1 MSKKDQQD
9 KLLTVVSA
17 IRVLKDTQNNFYR
30 DNEAD
35 YYHRILRVIE
45 FFQDIS
51 DDEIANN
58 HELFMKYLH
67 IMSDFRDLFLELYD
81 DSNYAKPSAKKS
93 NFYHTI
99 DTLNKLIDSFKERT
113 DKIKTATSTEL
124 EDIRQELKK
133 IQQDSQLNYE
143 EYRDKIAHS
152 TKVLESSKKEFLDT
166 KRAIEEESR
175 LYASQRYWSE
185 KKQKHKKLATILSI
199 VFVFIIGL
207 LIALTASNLQKLDK
221 IYINDI
227 NITSNV
233 KDIKS
238 HRVGNSAK
246 YLLMRVVESLLILS
260 LLIWIAR
267 IVLKIIFSNLHLKE
281 EAYEKETMIVTYL
294 ALIKEGGGLSGA
306 DRGLILE
313 SIFRPSTNGLIKDE
327 SSVTLLDVMNVFKT
341 K

>member
-1 MSKKDQQD
+1 MSEKVQQD
-9 KLLTVVSA
+9 RLSEVINE

-45 FFQDIS
+45 FFQEIN
-51 DDEIANN
+51 DDEIEKNR
-58 HELFMKYLH
+58 ELFMKYLH

-81 DSNYAKPSAKKS
+81 DSNYAKASAKKS

-99 DTLNKLIDSFKERT
+99 DTLNTLIDSFRELIDRVKTTTSIELNS
-113 DKIKTATSTEL
+113 IKQEL
-124 EDIRQELKK
+124 EKLK
-133 IQQDSQLNYE
+133 QDTQLGYE
-143 EYRDKIAHS
+143 EYRAKIAHS
-152 TKVLESSKKEFLDT
+152 TQELESSKQEFFDT

-175 LYASQRYWSE
+175 LYTSKSYWST
-185 KKQKHKKLATILSI
+185 KKDKHKKISMILSA
-199 VFVFIIGL
+199 VFVLLIGL
-207 LIALTASNLQKLDK
+207 IVVLTFGNLEKLDK
-221 IYINDI
+221 IYAQDI
-227 NITSNV
+227 NITV
-233 KDIKS
+233 KDIK
-238 HRVGNSAK
+238 HQRVNSSER
-246 YLLMRVVESLLILS
+246 YLAMRIVESLLVLS

-267 IVLKIIFSNLHLKE
+267 IILKIIFSNLHLKE

-294 ALIKEGGGLSGA
+294 ALIKEGGGLSEA

-327 SSVTLLDVMNVFKT
+327 SNITLLDIMNIFKT